1 GGLDATDAFESIGHS
16 EEARDILKNLE
27 VGELVEGAP
36 PQKEKPTPSKPSP
49 SKDEPSS
56 LFCLQVCFIR
66 SIKLIDFSAGHT

>member
-27 VGELVEGAP
+27 VGELVGGAP

-49 SKDEPSS
+49 SKDESS
-56 LFCLQVCFIR
+56 
-66 SIKLIDFSAGHT
+66 